1 MASHIERRK
10 FLATLGAAAAWP
22 LAAHAQQRD
31 QVQRIGVMLGFNA
44 GDPEAQPLIAAFKRG
59 LQDLGWVEGRNIE
72 FDYRWPAADP
82 ELIRAYAAE
91 LVRTTP
97 SVILVNST
105 PATAI
110 FRQETRTVPIV
121 FVNIADPVRSG
132 FVASLANPGGNLT
145 GLTNFEGAMGGK
157 WLELLREIA
166 PDRRRA
172 ALLFNP
178 NTHSGQYFGL
188 IESIAPSIGMQST
201 QLPVQDTAGIE
212 RAIASLGR
220 DAVLVVMPDTF
231 AAVHRDLIVASAA
244 QYRVPAIY
252 PFRFF
257 ITAGGL
263 ISYGI
268 DLVDLYRRA
277 ASYVDRILKGTKPA
291 ELPVELPTKFELVVN
306 LKTAKA
312 LGLKIQESFLVRADE
327 VIE

>member
-1 MASHIERRK
+1 VNRRK
-10 FLATLGAAAAWP
+10 LISLFGGAAAAWP
-22 LAAHAQQRD
+22 LAARAQQRD
-31 QVQRIGVMLGFNA
+31 GVQRIAVMLAFNV
-44 GDPEAQPLIAAFKRG
+44 GDPEAQPLIAAFKKG
-59 LQDLGWVEGRNIE
+59 LQDLGWVEGRNID

-82 ELIRAYAAE
+82 ELTRAHAAE
-91 LVRTTP
+91 LVRTIP
-97 SVILVNST
+97 SAVLVNST
-105 PATAI
+105 PGAAI
-110 FRQETRTVPIV
+110 LRQETRTVPVV

-132 FVASLANPGGNLT
+132 FVVSLANPGGNLT

-157 WLELLREIA
+157 WLELLKEIA
-166 PDRRRA
+166 PNRTRA

-178 NTHSGQYFGL
+178 NTHSGQYFRL
-188 IESIAPSIGMQST
+188 IESTAPSIGMQSM
-201 QLPVQDTAGIE
+201 QLPVQDAAGIE

-220 DAVLVVMPDTF
+220 DANAVLVVLPDTF
-231 AAVHRDLIVASAA
+231 AGVHRDLIVASAA
-244 QYRVPAIY
+244 QHRVPAIY

-268 DLVDLYRRA
+268 DLIDLYRRA

-306 LKTAKA
+306 LKTAKT
-312 LGLKIQESFLVRADE
+312 LGLKISESFLVRADE

>member
-1 MASHIERRK
+1 MASYIGRRK

>member
-1 MASHIERRK
+1 MASYIGRRK

-121 FVNIADPVRSG
+121 FVNIADPGSQWLRCEPGKSG
-132 FVASLANPGGNLT
+132 WQSHRLDKLRRCNGRQVARTAQG
-145 GLTNFEGAMGGK
+145 
-157 WLELLREIA
+157 
-166 PDRRRA
+166 DRA
-172 ALLFNP
+172 
-178 NTHSGQYFGL
+178 
-188 IESIAPSIGMQST
+188 
-201 QLPVQDTAGIE
+201 
-212 RAIASLGR
+212 
-220 DAVLVVMPDTF
+220 
-231 AAVHRDLIVASAA
+231 
-244 QYRVPAIY
+244 
-252 PFRFF
+252 
-257 ITAGGL
+257 
-263 ISYGI
+263 
-268 DLVDLYRRA
+268 
-277 ASYVDRILKGTKPA
+277 
-291 ELPVELPTKFELVVN
+291 
-306 LKTAKA
+306 
-312 LGLKIQESFLVRADE
+312 
-327 VIE
+327 

>member
-1 MASHIERRK
+1 
-10 FLATLGAAAAWP
+10 
-22 LAAHAQQRD
+22 
-31 QVQRIGVMLGFNA
+31 
-44 GDPEAQPLIAAFKRG
+44 
-59 LQDLGWVEGRNIE
+59 
-72 FDYRWPAADP
+72 
-82 ELIRAYAAE
+82 
-91 LVRTTP
+91 
-97 SVILVNST
+97 
-105 PATAI
+105 
-110 FRQETRTVPIV
+110 
-121 FVNIADPVRSG
+121 
-132 FVASLANPGGNLT
+132 
-145 GLTNFEGAMGGK
+145 
-157 WLELLREIA
+157 
-166 PDRRRA
+166 
-172 ALLFNP
+172 
-178 NTHSGQYFGL
+178 
-188 IESIAPSIGMQST
+188 MQST